1 MSKHYIFFFNF
12 FINACFFFF
21 CYQVAGCTISE
32 GRMNTDH
39 ELDKAK
45 VVHSYDIEDLDSKVA
60 YCRCWKS
67 KKVCMSLFS

>member
-1 MSKHYIFFFNF
+1 M
-12 FINACFFFF
+12 A
-21 CYQVAGCTISE
+21 E
-32 GRMNTDH
+32 GRINTDH

-67 KKVCMSLFS
+67 KKVHFWVVLKKKIFLVSSC